1 MTHFLPSKELL
12 IPSHLGDLTPLQYLE
27 YLVSIRNK
35 YNELATLHIVD
46 FYTKNYWDLI
56 DPEWQSALMQPDASD
71 DEFIDSLIELASQ
84 YECKVGY
91 ASQIG

>member
-1 MTHFLPSKELL
+1 
-12 IPSHLGDLTPLQYLE
+12 
-27 YLVSIRNK
+27 
-35 YNELATLHIVD
+35 LHIVD